1 MRFLFPV
8 FLAFSLA
15 GCAGL
20 PGQGPAA
27 ITITSEEI
35 EGDAV
40 SSDYVL
46 LSLDRQTISAVHDYR
61 PALFSRHSPPCP
73 VPAARRA
80 SASATAWS

>member
-40 SSDYVL
+40 S
-46 LSLDRQTISAVHDYR
+46 
-61 PALFSRHSPPCP
+61 
-73 VPAARRA
+73 
-80 SASATAWS
+80 